1 MTGTLFSILKE
12 AGSHNRDTITNDR
25 DTIKSY
31 RKTISN
37 PEFSSPRTNFELSKN
52 TFIRMAKAIF
62 GALVQNSDTVP
73 VSNCR
78 ANLSVLKIG
87 HKIPQLGPKRFEM
100 GNKGLQISGNSEIFL
115 VNYNYSYIRKSSK
128 ISS

>member
-52 TFIRMAKAIF
+52 SFIRMAKAIF

-73 VSNCR
+73 LRSVIVALICQYLKLDTKFHNW
-78 ANLSVLKIG
+78 AQNVLKWAIKG
-87 HKIPQLGPKRFEM
+87 FRFLAIL
-100 GNKGLQISGNSEIFL
+100 KFF
-115 VNYNYSYIRKSSK
+115 
-128 ISS
+128 